1 MSQLGSS
8 FTLKGLTLRNR
19 IAMSP
24 MCQYSVEA
32 EDGAPNEWHF
42 VHYVSRA
49 VGGAGLIL
57 VEMTDVE
64 PDGRIS
70 NRDLGLWSD
79 EQIPAYRRIVDEV
92 HKQGAKI
99 GIQLAHA
106 GRKALDAEPP
116 VGPWNEPFDD
126 KAKQPRALTTEEA
139 WAMVGKFADAA
150 ARAVKAGFDTIQLHG
165 AHGYLIHQFHSPGIN
180 KRDDEFGRDKAKFGV
195 EVIKAVKAVLPP
207 DMPLLMRVSAI
218 EYAEYA
224 YGLDHMLE
232 IARAYRDAGV
242 DMFDVSTGGEGGPA
256 VKGKPGNYPGY
267 QVPFARALKDA
278 LGVPVSAVGMLDD
291 AELAEHVVASGDA
304 DLAVIGRAMLRNPYW
319 AIDALRRLDGKTD
332 LVATAYERGYPGHR

>member
-32 EDGAPNEWHF
+32 EDGAPNDWHF
-42 VHYVSRA
+42 VHYISRA

-92 HKQGAKI
+92 HKHGAKI

-165 AHGYLIHQFHSPGIN
+165 AHGNLIHQFHSPGIN

-207 DMPLLMRVSAI
+207 GMPLLMRVSAI

-232 IARAYRDAGV
+232 IARGYLDAGV

-304 DLAVIGRAMLRNPYW
+304 DLAMIGRAMLRNPYW

-332 LVATAYERGYPGHR
+332 LVATAYERGYPGQR